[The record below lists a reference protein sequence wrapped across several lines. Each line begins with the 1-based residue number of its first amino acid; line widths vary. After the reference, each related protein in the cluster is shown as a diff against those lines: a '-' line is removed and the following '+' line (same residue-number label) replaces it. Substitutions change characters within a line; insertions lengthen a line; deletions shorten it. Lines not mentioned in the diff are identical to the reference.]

1 MKQKE
6 INSLKKHFA
15 LGNERLTV
23 EKFALGV
30 ISGKEMKQFKID
42 SFNFMDETEQ
52 FVYMKLL
59 KESLAGKVGKA
70 LLEYSVPTDN
80 FKNDSGVQKLYEL
93 NQDGLVDEDIV
104 KGLMMEL
111 VEKAMYDFPVCVT
124 IADIVY
130 NVPAEKSEDAMDDDE
145 EFVDENV
152 FRFILC
158 NIIPLSFAEAELYYN
173 DAKNELLRRKDEN
186 GSLVLDKK
194 ATDSIMYPVL
204 NDGASDVNYVLYKT
218 KDPKHPN
225 QYIVE
230 EFLQCAYTMSGVDEQ
245 AKIVNALY
253 GTFGEE
259 LDYDILSGMKEELKR
274 IEYEDSENPEV
285 TKVTAKDL
293 SKALENI
300 GCDDE
305 TIERFEKE
313 YTKNVGEDIQVKSV
327 NVMNTESTV
336 FKTAGIKVT
345 VKQKDIDKVSIER
358 VNGKR
363 CLVVEI
369 DESMKVDDI
378 LVKV

>member
-145 EFVDENV
+145 EFVDEKV
-152 FRFILC
+152 FRIRY
-158 NIIPLSFAEAELYYN
+158 A
-173 DAKNELLRRKDEN
+173 R
-186 GSLVLDKK
+186 
-194 ATDSIMYPVL
+194 
-204 NDGASDVNYVLYKT
+204 
-218 KDPKHPN
+218 
-225 QYIVE
+225 
-230 EFLQCAYTMSGVDEQ
+230 
-245 AKIVNALY
+245 
-253 GTFGEE
+253 
-259 LDYDILSGMKEELKR
+259 
-274 IEYEDSENPEV
+274 
-285 TKVTAKDL
+285 
-293 SKALENI
+293 
-300 GCDDE
+300 
-305 TIERFEKE
+305 
-313 YTKNVGEDIQVKSV
+313 
-327 NVMNTESTV
+327 
-336 FKTAGIKVT
+336 
-345 VKQKDIDKVSIER
+345 
-358 VNGKR
+358 
-363 CLVVEI
+363 
-369 DESMKVDDI
+369 
-378 LVKV
+378 

>member
-93 NQDGLVDEDIV
+93 NQDGLVDEDTV

-124 IADIVY
+124 IADIIY

-145 EFVDENV
+145 EFADENV

-225 QYIVE
+225 QYIIE
-230 EFLQCAYTMSGVDEQ
+230 EFLQCVYTMSGVDEQ

-305 TIERFEKE
+305 TIVRFEKE

-327 NVMNTESTV
+327 NVMNTENTV

>member
-93 NQDGLVDEDIV
+93 NQNGLVDEDTV

-204 NDGASDVNYVLYKT
+204 NDGTSDVNYVLYKT

-327 NVMNTESTV
+327 NVMNTENTV

>member
-6 INSLKKHFA
+6 INSLKRHFT

-59 KESLAGKVGKA
+59 KESFAGKVGKA
-70 LLEYSVPTDN
+70 LLEYSVPIDN

-93 NQDGLVDEDIV
+93 NQDGLADEDTV

-124 IADIVY
+124 IADIIY

-230 EFLQCAYTMSGVDEQ
+230 EFLKCAYTMSGVDEQ

-327 NVMNTESTV
+327 NVMNTENTV